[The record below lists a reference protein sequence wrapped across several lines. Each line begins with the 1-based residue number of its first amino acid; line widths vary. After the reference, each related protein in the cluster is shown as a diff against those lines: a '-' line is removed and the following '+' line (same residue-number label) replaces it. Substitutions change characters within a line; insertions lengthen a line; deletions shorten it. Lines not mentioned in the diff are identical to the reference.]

1 MPAVAKA
8 YLESQVMTASPER
21 LHLMI
26 VDAAIRFA
34 RQAQEAIEQ
43 EKFEPAF
50 KFFSRSRAC
59 VSEILGGITSDPNPE
74 LANRLRGLFAFVQQ
88 LLTRAELSRD
98 GQLATQAVGVL
109 EIHRETWLLLIGNLQ
124 AARPDVSVPDPEAA
138 SKRSW
143 TT

>member
-1 MPAVAKA
+1 MPAIAKA

-34 RQAQEAIEQ
+34 RQAQEALEQ
-43 EKFEPAF
+43 EKIEAAF

-59 VSEILGGITSDPNPE
+59 VSEILGGISSDPNPE

-88 LLTRAELSRD
+88 LLLKAELSRNP
-98 GQLATQAVGVL
+98 LLVVQAIGVL
-109 EIHRETWLLLIGNLQ
+109 EIHRETWLQLIGNLQ
-124 AARPDVSVPDPEAA
+124 AAQPDLSVHDPEAG

>member
-1 MPAVAKA
+1 MPAVAKV
-8 YLESQVMTASPER
+8 YLESQVLTASPER

-34 RQAQEAIEQ
+34 RQAQEALEQ
-43 EKFEPAF
+43 EKFEAAF

-59 VSEILGGITSDPNPE
+59 VSEILGGISSDPNPE

-88 LLTRAELSRD
+88 LLLKAELSRNP
-98 GQLATQAVGVL
+98 LLVVQAIGVL
-109 EIHRETWLLLIGNLQ
+109 EIHRETWLQLIGNLQ
-124 AARPDVSVPDPEAA
+124 AAQPDVSVHDPEAG
-138 SKRSW
+138 SRRSW

>member
-34 RQAQEAIEQ
+34 RQAEEALSAA
-43 EKFEPAF
+43 KFEAAF

-59 VSEILGGITSDPNPE
+59 VSEILSGITSDPNPE

-98 GQLATQAVGVL
+98 SQLVAQAVGVL
-109 EIHRETWLLLIGNLQ
+109 EIHRETWLQLMGCLQ
-124 AARPDVSVPDPEAA
+124 AAQPDVSVADPESA
-138 SKRSW
+138 STRSW